1 MSQSVHGFTNLRY
14 ATPLFRRAATVADG
28 RRIAEIGG
36 RILNMNGAQSDEL
49 NDVSLRWKSRVF
61 STPVNN
67 LIKEILELGGEAE
80 LDRSF
85 DQFRKEV
92 EPALHQIRDRL
103 MGVAMDRGLE
113 I

>member
-1 MSQSVHGFTNLRY
+1 
-14 ATPLFRRAATVADG
+14 
-28 RRIAEIGG
+28 
-36 RILNMNGAQSDEL
+36 MNGAQSDEL
-49 NDVSLRWKSRVF
+49 NDVNLRWKSRVF

-103 MGVAMDRGLE
+103 NGCCDGSWFRNLMTRVRAPAMLGSGKIGALCDKNGLRGA
-113 I
+113 